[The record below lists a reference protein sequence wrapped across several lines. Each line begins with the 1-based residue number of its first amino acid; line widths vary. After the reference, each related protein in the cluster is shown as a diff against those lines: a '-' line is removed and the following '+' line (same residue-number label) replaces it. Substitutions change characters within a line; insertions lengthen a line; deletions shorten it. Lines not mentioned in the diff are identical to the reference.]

1 MYELERYTSS
11 QCPRFSSHYFLNATQ
26 QLSRPGTIFLPG
38 AFCQQPRKYG
48 TSWPSTA
55 TSKPQTKTSLLFFKL
70 FFLNICAQQCKYLTP
85 APQFDVTFWDLV
97 LNISF
102 KINPQNSAA
111 YGIQTC
117 SFSQPMRIRSPVF
130 CLEKVIRNLDFCFPL
145 THNLPIDFHP
155 ISIRWMFA
163 SKMKSVLYGRD

>member
-1 MYELERYTSS
+1 MPHSS
-11 QCPRFSSHYFLNATQ
+11 FLGQGLFSSLEHFASSLESMVLADH
-26 QLSRPGTIFLPG
+26 QL
-38 AFCQQPRKYG
+38 QPL
-48 TSWPSTA
+48 
-55 TSKPQTKTSLLFFKL
+55 KPQTKISLLFFKL
-70 FFLNICAQQCKYLTP
+70 FFFNICAQQCKYLTP
-85 APQFDVTFWDLV
+85 APQFDITFWDLV

-102 KINPQNSAA
+102 KINPQNPAA